1 LLSRRSLV
9 IGTVGVTASAALAT
23 LPARC
28 QGRIYP
34 GASMLGTDLSG
45 MTRVESRLLL
55 EDSLAAFEAEAV
67 TFMFGDRSWRATLAD
82 VGFTVDYDTMVDDAM
97 AQGREEGLVNRY
109 SSLLGISD
117 TYDVVLRTRANPEQ
131 LRAFLATIND
141 EIRIEAKDARL
152 VTSSGGD
159 LDILPAQVGQEL
171 DLATAERETS
181 AAIVAGHHATIEL
194 QTVEL
199 TPNVTADTLASAKD
213 MATQLI
219 SAPVIFTYNDDAY
232 PIEPQ
237 DLATALVIDR
247 DGSSRLEADR
257 IAERVDAI
265 AAAVGSPPRNVMLGW
280 DSGLYVVE
288 EDADGFELDRT
299 SFGEALTST
308 ARSASR
314 TAPLVVQTVPA
325 AARADNL
332 SELGIEEHLAYGASA
347 FTGSSQT
354 RATNV
359 VVSANNISYKLV
371 APGDTFS
378 FNDLLGPISLDM
390 GYVEGTIIQGDWAA
404 SDIGGGVCQVSTT
417 VFRAAAKAGFQFEEW
432 HPHSWRL
439 GFYEI
444 DGSPPGFDAAIYQ
457 PNYDGE
463 WEKDLRFQNTLDSW
477 LLLMLVVD
485 GDTVQAHFY
494 GRDPGWTVEFGEA
507 RVSEPKPIPDPV
519 ERSNSALAPG
529 ERRLVQRAQAG
540 YLVRIRRTITASD
553 GTVLADGDFVS
564 DYRSQPE
571 AWEVG

>member
-1 LLSRRSLV
+1 
-9 IGTVGVTASAALAT
+9 
-23 LPARC
+23 
-28 QGRIYP
+28 
-34 GASMLGTDLSG
+34 
-45 MTRVESRLLL
+45 MTRVESRLRL
-55 EDSLAAFEAEAV
+55 ERALASFEAAAV
-67 TFMFGDRSWRATLAD
+67 TFTLGDRSWDASLAELG
-82 VGFTVDYDTMVDDAM
+82 VTVDYDSMLDDAM
-97 AQGREEGLVNRY
+97 ARGRHEGPVERY
-109 SSLLGISD
+109 SSLLGINDS
-117 TYDVVLRTRANPEQ
+117 YDVPLRTRANPDQ
-131 LRAFLATIND
+131 LRTFLAGIGE
-141 EIRIEAKDARL
+141 EIRIEPKDARL
-152 VTSSGGD
+152 ISGSGGE
-159 LDILPAQVGQEL
+159 LEILPARTGQEL
-171 DLATAERETS
+171 DLAAVEARTNT
-181 AAIVAGHHATIEL
+181 AIVGGQHATIAL
-194 QTVEL
+194 QTVEIAPTL
-199 TPNVTADTLASAKD
+199 TAETLASAKG
-213 MATQLI
+213 MAAQLI
-219 SAPVIFTYNDDAY
+219 SAPIVFTFNDDAY
-232 PIEPQ
+232 PIEPE
-237 DLATALVIDR
+237 DLSTALVIDR
-247 DGSSRLEADR
+247 DGTSRLDADR

-265 AAAVGSPPRNVMLGW
+265 AAAVGSASRNVMLGW
-280 DSGLYVVE
+280 DDGLYVVE
-288 EDADGFELDRT
+288 DDADGFELDRT

-314 TAPLVVQTVPA
+314 TAPLAVQTVPA

-332 SELGIEEHLAYGASA
+332 SELGIDEHLAYGASA

-378 FNDLLGPISLDM
+378 FNELLGPISLDM

-439 GFYEI
+439 RFYEI

-507 RVSEPKPIPDPV
+507 QVSEPKPIPDPV

-529 ERRLVQRAQAG
+529 ERRLVQRAQPG
-540 YLVRIRRTITASD
+540 YIVRIRRTITAAD
-553 GTVLADGDFVS
+553 GTMLADGDFVS